1 MRVPAG
7 KEDPLEAMERSRETR
22 LTARRPTNVVG
33 RPIMRLRNTT
43 VGAVLCIALLAF
55 AGPAFAASS
64 AEDSYSEP
72 AGSVQ
77 QQLDPRGDDNHSV
90 PPSSTTERHGTNASN
105 NSLPFTGLDIALVVA
120 AGGVLLAM
128 GLGIRRLSRAETA

>member
-1 MRVPAG
+1 MG
-7 KEDPLEAMERSRETR
+7 
-22 LTARRPTNVVG
+22 
-33 RPIMRLRNTT
+33 LRNIT

-77 QQLDPRGDDNHSV
+77 QQLDPRGDDNHSI
-90 PPSSTTERHGTNASN
+90 PPSSTERHGTNASAN
-105 NSLPFTGLDIALVVA
+105 NSSLPFTGLDIALVVA

-128 GLGIRRLSRAETA
+128 GLGIRRLSRTEAA